1 MKRNL
6 TKPLKTTA
14 TGNNLLIGLICLLLS
29 SVSARSQSKK
39 VICKVQVSGYAES
52 LRLAYLDATN
62 KAFYELIA
70 QCGGGIKVS
79 STAIDEVKA
88 TSSEYQANSYE
99 SMLVGL
105 EGLVSN
111 FTVLDSSKSS
121 IENGRY
127 IRVDMTARANVHLD
141 SARSPILSIAGISPE
156 YKDGELLEFEVNA
169 NEEVYLWIYQVKDD
183 RADLFFPHEKYLPE
197 IILKSNDTFKFP
209 PLGIPVRARL
219 DEKFTSV
226 EVQNL
231 VFIAAKRK
239 ETWEKTMDLNEL
251 VERYSAQKGQKDI
264 KVIKV
269 AITR

>member
-1 MKRNL
+1 MK
-6 TKPLKTTA
+6 
-14 TGNNLLIGLICLLLS
+14 LLS
-29 SVSARSQSKK
+29 VSLKSTAVAIKKFGFICFTVVLLGTAVNAQSKK
-39 VICKVQVSGYAES
+39 VNCKVQVSGYAES

-62 KAFYELIA
+62 KALYELIA

-79 STAIDEVKA
+79 ATTIDEAKA
-88 TSSEYQANSYE
+88 TSLGYQANSYE

-111 FTVLDSSKSS
+111 FTVLDTSKYS

-127 IRVDMTARANVHLD
+127 IRVDLTARANVHLD
-141 SARSPILSIAGISPE
+141 SSRSAILSISGISQE
-156 YKDGELLEFEVNA
+156 YREGELLQFEINS
-169 NEEVYLWIYQVKDD
+169 NEEVYLWIYQVKGD
-183 RADLFFPHEKYLPE
+183 RADLFFPHEKYIPE
-197 IILKSNDTFKFP
+197 IILKSNETFKFP

-219 DEKFTSV
+219 DEKHTTV

-231 VFIAAKRK
+231 VFIVAKRN
-239 ETWEKTMDLNEL
+239 ETWKKTMDLNEL
-251 VERYSAQKGQKDI
+251 VERYSIQKGQKDI

>member
-1 MKRNL
+1 MN
-6 TKPLKTTA
+6 TA
-14 TGNNLLIGLICLLLS
+14 AAIKKLGLVCFTLVLLGTA
-29 SVSARSQSKK
+29 VNAQSKK
-39 VICKVQVSGYAES
+39 VNCKVQVSGYAES

-88 TSSEYQANSYE
+88 TTSEYQANSYE

-111 FTVLDSSKSS
+111 FAVLDSSKSS

-127 IRVDMTARANVHLD
+127 IRVNMTARANVHLD

-197 IILKSNDTFKFP
+197 IILKSNETFKFP

-219 DEKFTSV
+219 DEKFTAV

-269 AITR
+269 KITR

>member
-1 MKRNL
+1 MNTAAAIKKLRLVCL
-6 TKPLKTTA
+6 TLVLLGTA
-14 TGNNLLIGLICLLLS
+14 VN
-29 SVSARSQSKK
+29 AQSKK
-39 VICKVQVSGYAES
+39 VNCKVQVSGYAES

-111 FTVLDSSKSS
+111 FAVLDSSKSS

-197 IILKSNDTFKFP
+197 IVLRSNETFKFP

-219 DEKFTSV
+219 DEKFTAV

-239 ETWEKTMDLNEL
+239 ETWEKTMDLNAL